1 MTLTFDLKIK
11 SGHLSA
17 LTNLLTKYNTCTPP
31 LEKNFDL
38 KVNVTLTFDHNINR
52 DPLYTMTNLPEYE
65 V

>member
-17 LTNLLTKYNTCTPP
+17 LTNLLIKYNNPP
-31 LEKNFDL
+31 LEKNSDL
-38 KVNVTLTFDHNINR
+38 KVNLTLTFDHSINR
-52 DPLYTMTNLPEYE
+52 DHLYTMTNLPEYE